1 MAKKQIVV
9 LFDPVFLSC
18 SPTEEPGPRLK
29 DKIICEIIMMMMM
42 MMEVDVIFVDTFIW
56 HIFNSLKLTVQHAH

>member
-9 LFDPVFLSC
+9 LFDPVFCLF

-29 DKIICEIIMMMMM
+29 NKIMYEIMMMMM
-42 MMEVDVIFVDTFIW
+42 MMMMMMIVNIIFVDTV
-56 HIFNSLKLTVQHAH
+56 LE